1 MEVGFFFWPFDTG
14 LIRRMAA
21 AADRFGYDMIGI
33 ADTPGNAMDPWVAAT
48 MVAETTKRARVALCV
63 TNLVSRRPAVSAAAI
78 ASLDRSAPGRCVLG
92 IGAGHSGTRNLGME
106 RSTLGEIE
114 RGVRHIKTLL
124 SGAPATLDGGTAHIP
139 WVAGPSV
146 AGPSGIAAPKV
157 FLAGSGPRTLALAG
171 AVADGAFVNYGITA
185 ESMAQSDSRVRDGAT
200 AAGRGPDAIETWQI
214 ASLDCNADGAAARR
228 KAGAI
233 LAFMAGGYILD
244 APDLATRGVPEA
256 LHEPILELRRGSW
269 SRPGDADAALVDEL
283 GLFDYLAGRFAILG
297 TPSECLEQLLAAH
310 AAGLRRVMFTVSV
323 ASDPA
328 VTVELFGA
336 KVLPEFRAAISAGS
350 RCDEIRPP
358 TTSRGLISAIFSH
371 GAGEEG
377 RRSTAESTH

>member
-1 MEVGFFFWPFDTG
+1 MEIGFFFWPFEPG
-14 LIRRMAA
+14 LIRRMAE

-48 MVAETTKRARVALCV
+48 MVAEITTRARVALCV
-63 TNLVSRRPAVSAAAI
+63 TNLVSRGPAVSAASI
-78 ASLDRSAPGRCVLG
+78 ASLDRLAEGRCVLG

-114 RGVRHIKTLL
+114 AGIGHIKTLL
-124 SGAPATLDGGTAHIP
+124 RGEPATLDGGAAHIP
-139 WVAGPSV
+139 WVTR
-146 AGPSGIAAPKV
+146 APPV

-185 ESMAQSDSRVRDGAT
+185 DTMARSERLVRDGA
-200 AAGRGPDAIETWQI
+200 ASAGRDADMIETWQI
-214 ASLDCNADGAAARR
+214 ASLDCNADGAAARK

-244 APDLATRGVPEA
+244 ARDLNTRGVPEA
-256 LHEPILELRRGSW
+256 LHQPIRELRRRYST
-269 SRPGDADAALVDEL
+269 RPGEADAALVDEL

-297 TPSECLEQLLAAH
+297 TPRDCLDQLIAAR

-328 VTVELFGA
+328 GTVELFGEH
-336 KVLPEFRAAISAGS
+336 VLPELRALDAKS
-350 RCDEIRPP
+350 
-358 TTSRGLISAIFSH
+358 L
-371 GAGEEG
+371 
-377 RRSTAESTH
+377 